1 MLTLVLVTG
10 GVTVRTISFCFIDR
24 ESVGSLLFL
33 LIFSLSSLMLT
44 ISGFIIMAFG
54 ISCRGL
60 GSRDFDDDR
69 TERGVEHLF
78 PHLGQYCQELDSIG
92 VWHDVQLLPLQLLP

>member
-1 MLTLVLVTG
+1 MLVRVIG

-24 ESVGSLLFL
+24 ESIGSPLFL

-44 ISGFIIMAFG
+44 ISGFIIMALG

-60 GSRDFDDDR
+60 GSRDFDNDR
-69 TERGVEHLF
+69 SETAVEHFF

-92 VWHDVQLLPLQLLP
+92 VWHDVQLLPMLLIP